1 MSQDLAPG
9 GDGGSPDQQQ
19 QSAQRTGAG
28 AGTAMEAM
36 LKKRQMQTR
45 ETDPASEGPVPPMC
59 LVRPELTAEL
69 GSET

>member
-9 GDGGSPDQQQ
+9 GDSGSSPDQQQ

-45 ETDPASEGPVPPMC
+45 EPDPASEGAGPTDAHQAPPKK
-59 LVRPELTAEL
+59 
-69 GSET
+69 